1 MKLSNRISEIPN
13 YVFARLEEYKKEFE
27 KNDIEII
34 DLSIGDPD
42 IKTPQFI
49 VDELIHSLN
58 RKDFYKYPPYSGT
71 NELKKS
77 IANFYK
83 RHFDVDL
90 DYENEVGILIGAKEG
105 IAHLIMALTDPG
117 DYCIIPDP
125 GYPVY
130 FYSSI
135 IAGCIPYKIYLQ
147 RERDYMP
154 NLDGI
159 HNEVVR
165 KAKILI
171 VNYPNN
177 PTGACGNLEFFS
189 ELINFGIKNDIAI
202 VNDAAYVNLVT
213 DERYKKSILQ
223 VDGAKKIAVEIG
235 SLSKSYNMTGWRI
248 GYIVGN
254 KEIIK
259 RLSIIKSNIDSGQ
272 FLPIQLAASKAL
284 DYGDYFISYMNSVYE
299 ERRKIVNS
307 LLKQGN
313 FDTYDSKGTF
323 YVWFKVPNGYSSK
336 EFCEEILK
344 RAQVMITPGNAF
356 GDMGEGFCRISLTLQ
371 TDILKSAAERIIKI
385 I

>member
-1 MKLSNRISEIPN
+1 MKISNRISEVPH
-13 YVFARLEEYKKEFE
+13 YVFARLEHYKKELIR
-27 KNDIEII
+27 NNIEII

-49 VDELIHSLN
+49 VDELINSL
-58 RKDFYKYPPYSGT
+58 RIKDFYKYPPYSGAV
-71 NELKKS
+71 ELKKS

-117 DYCIIPDP
+117 DYCIVPDP

-130 FYSSI
+130 FYASI

-147 RERDYMP
+147 REKDYIP
-154 NLDGI
+154 NIYGI

-177 PTGACGNLEFFS
+177 PTGACGNLDFYS
-189 ELINFGIKNDIAI
+189 ELIDFGIKNDIVI
-202 VNDAAYVNLVT
+202 VNDAAYINLVS
-213 DERYKKSILQ
+213 DKKYKNSILQ
-223 VDGAKKIAVEIG
+223 VEGAKKIAVEIG

-259 RLSIIKSNIDSGQ
+259 RLSVIKSNIDSGQ
-272 FLPIQLAASKAL
+272 FLPIQLAASKAI
-284 DYGDYFISYMNSVYE
+284 DYGDYFISYINNVYE

-307 LLKQGN
+307 MLKQNN
-313 FDTYDSKGTF
+313 FDIYDSKGTF
-323 YVWFKVPNGYSSK
+323 YVWFKVPKGYSSE
-336 EFCEEILK
+336 EFCEIVLDK
-344 RAQVMITPGNAF
+344 AQVMITPGNAF
-356 GDMGEGFCRISLTLQ
+356 GDMGEGFCRISLTLPA
-371 TDILKSAAERIIKI
+371 DVLKPAVERILKVI
-385 I
+385 

>member
-1 MKLSNRISEIPN
+1 MKITNRISEIPH
-13 YVFARLEEYKKEFE
+13 YVFARLEEYKKEFIR
-27 KNDIEII
+27 NNIEII

-49 VDELIHSLN
+49 VDELIDSVK
-58 RKDFYKYPPYSGT
+58 RKDFYKYPPYSGIL
-71 NELKKS
+71 ELKKS

-90 DYENEVGILIGAKEG
+90 DYESEVGILIGAKEG
-105 IAHLIMALTDPG
+105 IVHLIIALTDPG

-130 FYSSI
+130 FYAPI

-147 RERDYMP
+147 RERDYFP
-154 NLDGI
+154 NLYAI

-177 PTGACGNLEFFS
+177 PTGACGNLDFYS
-189 ELINFGIKNDIAI
+189 ELIKFGIKNDIAI
-202 VNDAAYVNLVT
+202 VNDAAYINLVS
-213 DERYKKSILQ
+213 DEKYKNSILQ
-223 VDGAKKIAVEIG
+223 IEGAKNITVEIG

-284 DYGDYFISYMNSVYE
+284 DYGDYFISYMNNIYE

-307 LLKQGN
+307 ILKQRN
-313 FDTYDSKGTF
+313 FDIYDSKGTF
-323 YVWFKVPNGYSSK
+323 YVWFKVPKGYSSE
-336 EFCEEILK
+336 EFCEIILK
-344 RAQVMITPGNAF
+344 KAQVMITPGNAF
-356 GDMGEGFCRISLTLQ
+356 GDMGEGFCRISLTVHK
-371 TDILKSAAERIIKI
+371 DILKSAIERIIKI
-385 I
+385 